1 MKYLITLLIS
11 LVSMGLSYAQNPYF
25 GKNSMITVLYSYL
38 PVYNENIIESTHAP
52 LHINFAFSMSKN
64 FYTGIYYQ
72 RMSQCFYDI
81 NTTVSTH
88 DVFHKAGI
96 FARLKEDMFANR
108 ASVNIDFTLGY
119 SNYALNP
126 SDDSATTEA
135 DFISRNNY
143 QLGMNFIIDVKLY
156 KSIFISGGAVGA
168 RTLKKGDY
176 GFEVFPMI
184 GISGRF

>member
-1 MKYLITLLIS
+1 
-11 LVSMGLSYAQNPYF
+11 MGLSYAQNSYF

-135 DFISRNNY
+135 DFISSNNY

>member
-1 MKYLITLLIS
+1 MKHLLYLLFIMCS
-11 LVSMGLSYAQNPYF
+11 LSAYTQNQYF
-25 GKNSMITVLYSYL
+25 GKNRMITVLYSYL
-38 PVYNENIIESTHAP
+38 PAYNENIIESTHAP

-81 NTTVSTH
+81 NTTISTH
-88 DVFHKAGI
+88 DFFHKAGI
-96 FARLKEDMFANR
+96 FARLKEDMFTNR

-119 SNYALNP
+119 SNYSLNP
-126 SDDSATTEA
+126 LDDVANPQA

-143 QLGMNFIIDVKLY
+143 QLGINFIIDVRLC
-156 KSIFISGGAVGA
+156 KSIFLSGGAVGA

-176 GFEVFPMI
+176 GFEVFPMV

>member
-1 MKYLITLLIS
+1 
-11 LVSMGLSYAQNPYF
+11 MGLSYAQDPYF

-81 NTTVSTH
+81 NTTISAH
-88 DVFHKAGI
+88 DVFHKGG
-96 FARLKEDMFANR
+96 FLLRYNTTNFNNR
-108 ASVNIDFTLGY
+108 VSLNIDFTLGY
-119 SNYALNP
+119 SNYSTNP
-126 SDDSATTEA
+126 LDDSSNTDA